1 MKLLHLLFRESAIS
15 PWFVLLIA
23 SLSGLSN
30 SLLLA
35 VINMATQQS
44 SRNSQPFDIILFV
57 VVLSAYLLF
66 QRYLLITTV
75 SEIERILHR
84 VRLRIVNKIND
95 AELLPLEQL
104 GRSLIYASVTKEMQT
119 ISSASIGMVMLAQ
132 SGLLII
138 FTLVYIGFLS
148 LVALMIF
155 AIFFSVGA
163 ISYLFKMTQFSNQ
176 IREAMTY
183 ENELFEAL
191 THLLDGFKEVKMNEL
206 RSADLVE
213 HIGAISASVKE
224 VKADAMVAISLSSA
238 FAGSAFYVLAAIV
251 VFILPRIGEYYSR
264 ISTDLATAVLFL
276 AGPLGYLVGSVQIYE
291 TANAAAENLENL
303 EAALDRH
310 VRPAS
315 KRRAPRLVVR
325 KQPFADIVLD
335 GVQFDYLDKDQRMSF
350 RLGPIDLSIA
360 QGETIFIAG
369 GNGSGK
375 STFLRLLTCL
385 YFPTNGVVLLDGQ
398 RLSEGNAATYRD
410 LFSVIFYDYHLF
422 DRLYG
427 LRDIDRQY
435 VEQLLEMLQLK
446 GVTRL
451 VRSRFEPLDLSS
463 GQKRRLALLV
473 SYLENK
479 PINVFDEWAAEQDP
493 VFRRYFYTSILPQLK
508 ARGKTII
515 AVTHD
520 DQYYNMGYIDRII
533 KFEEGRI
540 VSGA

>member
-1 MKLLHLLFRESAIS
+1 MKLLRLLFRESTLS
-15 PWFVLLIA
+15 PWFVLFIA

-44 SRNSQPFDIILFV
+44 ARNSQLFNIILFI
-57 VVLSAYLLF
+57 VVLSSYLLF
-66 QRYLLITTV
+66 QRYLLILTIN
-75 SEIERILHR
+75 EIERILHR
-84 VRLRIVNKIND
+84 VRLRIVNKITD

-138 FTLVYIGFLS
+138 FTLVYVGFLS
-148 LVALMIF
+148 LVALMLFIV
-155 AIFFSVGA
+155 FFSVGTLF
-163 ISYLFKMTQFSNQ
+163 YLLKMAQFSRQ
-176 IREAMTY
+176 IHEGLTF

-191 THLLDGFKEVKMNEL
+191 THLLNGFKEVKMSER

-213 HIGAISASVKE
+213 HIGAISTSAKD
-224 VKADAMVAISLSSA
+224 VKANAMVAVSVASA
-238 FAGSAFYVLAAIV
+238 FAGSAFYVLAGIV
-251 VFILPRIGEYYSR
+251 VFILPRIGEHYSR
-264 ISTDLATAVLFL
+264 ISTDLATGVLFL
-276 AGPLGYLVGSVQIYE
+276 AGPLGYLVGSVQIFG
-291 TANAAAENLENL
+291 TANAAAENLEDL

-315 KRRAPRLVVR
+315 KRKARRLAVR
-325 KQPFADIVLD
+325 KRPFVEIVFD
-335 GVQFDYLDKDQRMSF
+335 RVQFEYLSKDRQVNF
-350 RLGPIDLSIA
+350 RLGPIDLSIS
-360 QGETIFIAG
+360 QGETIFITG

-385 YFPTNGVVLLDGQ
+385 YFPTKGAVKLDGR
-398 RLSEGNAATYRD
+398 RLSEANAATYRE
-410 LFSVIFYDYHLF
+410 LISVIFYDYHLF
-422 DRLYG
+422 DQLYG
-427 LRDIDRQY
+427 LRDIDQQY
-435 VEQLLEMLQLK
+435 VEQLLEMLKLK

-451 VRSRFEPLDLSS
+451 VHSRFEPLDLSS

-493 VFRRYFYTSILPQLK
+493 EFRRYFYTSILPQLK
-508 ARGKTII
+508 ANGKTII

-520 DQYYNMGYIDRII
+520 DQYHNMGYVDRLI

-540 VSGA
+540 VSDS